1 MKTYNLL
8 ENDKFAEIINKQSR
22 LIGIDH
28 GKKNIGISIC
38 DENHNIA
45 TPLTTIEFTQ
55 LKFFIIELR
64 NIIKENNVE
73 GIVVGNPI
81 NMDGSLGPRAQSAR
95 DFSKSLTEQL
105 SIPVTLWDERLSSEG
120 AYKGMSKL
128 SINVT
133 KKQKKL
139 DENSAYGQGL
149 KTTFPK
155 KSGGTLESEI
165 SRASSWFTFY
175 QNRPSIRG
183 ATVFLRYFRP
193 YLWLP
198 STLTRPQTQV
208 FNHAQCHSRGCSN

>member
-8 ENDKFAEIINKQSR
+8 ENEKFAEIINKQSR

-45 TPLTTIEFTQ
+45 TPLTTIEFIQ

-73 GIVVGNPI
+73 GIVVGNPVKM
-81 NMDGSLGPRAQSAR
+81 NGSLGPRAQSAK

-105 SIPVTLWDERLSSEG
+105 SIPVTLWDERLSSKG
-120 AYKGMSKL
+120 AYKSMSKL

-139 DENSAYGQGL
+139 DENSATFILQGFIDYY
-149 KTTFPK
+149 KNQIK
-155 KSGGTLESEI
+155 
-165 SRASSWFTFY
+165 
-175 QNRPSIRG
+175 
-183 ATVFLRYFRP
+183 
-193 YLWLP
+193 
-198 STLTRPQTQV
+198 
-208 FNHAQCHSRGCSN
+208 

>member
-8 ENDKFAEIINKQSR
+8 ENDKFAKTINKKSR

-28 GKKNIGISIC
+28 GKKNIGVSIC

-55 LKFFIIELR
+55 LKFFIIQIK
-64 NIIKENNVE
+64 NIIKENNVQ

-81 NMDGSLGPRAQSAR
+81 NMDGSLGPRAQSAK

-120 AYKGMSKL
+120 AYKGMAEL

-139 DENSAYGQGL
+139 DENSAAFILQG
-149 KTTFPK
+149 F
-155 KSGGTLESEI
+155 I
-165 SRASSWFTFY
+165 DYYRY
-175 QNRPSIRG
+175 Q
-183 ATVFLRYFRP
+183 TK
-193 YLWLP
+193 
-198 STLTRPQTQV
+198 
-208 FNHAQCHSRGCSN
+208 

>member
-28 GKKNIGISIC
+28 GKKNIGIAIS

-55 LKFFIIELR
+55 LKHFLIDIK
-64 NIIKENNVE
+64 NIINENNVE
-73 GIVVGNPI
+73 AIVVGNPI
-81 NMDGSLGPRAQSAR
+81 NMDGSIGPRAQSAK

-120 AYKGMSKL
+120 AYKGMSEL

-139 DENSAYGQGL
+139 DENSAAFILQG
-149 KTTFPK
+149 
-155 KSGGTLESEI
+155 
-165 SRASSWFTFY
+165 
-175 QNRPSIRG
+175 
-183 ATVFLRYFRP
+183 FLDY
-193 YLWLP
+193 YKN
-198 STLTRPQTQV
+198 QTK
-208 FNHAQCHSRGCSN
+208 

>member
-8 ENDKFAEIINKQSR
+8 ENDKFAETINKQSR

-28 GKKNIGISIC
+28 GKKNIGIAIS

-55 LKFFIIELR
+55 LKHFLIEIK

-73 GIVVGNPI
+73 AIVVGNPI
-81 NMDGSLGPRAQSAR
+81 NMDGSLGPRAQSAK

-105 SIPVTLWDERLSSEG
+105 SVPVTLWDERLSSEG
-120 AYKGMSKL
+120 AYKGMSEL

-139 DENSAYGQGL
+139 DENSAAFILQG
-149 KTTFPK
+149 
-155 KSGGTLESEI
+155 
-165 SRASSWFTFY
+165 
-175 QNRPSIRG
+175 
-183 ATVFLRYFRP
+183 FLDYYRNQRK
-193 YLWLP
+193 
-198 STLTRPQTQV
+198 
-208 FNHAQCHSRGCSN
+208 

>member
-28 GKKNIGISIC
+28 GKKNIGIAIS

-55 LKFFIIELR
+55 LKHFLIEIK

-73 GIVVGNPI
+73 AIVIGNPI
-81 NMDGSLGPRAQSAR
+81 NMDGSLGPRAQSAK

-105 SIPVTLWDERLSSEG
+105 CIPVTLWDERLSSEG
-120 AYKGMSKL
+120 AYKGMSEL

-133 KKQKKL
+133 KKKKKL
-139 DENSAYGQGL
+139 DENSAAFILQGFL
-149 KTTFPK
+149 DYYKIK
-155 KSGGTLESEI
+155 
-165 SRASSWFTFY
+165 
-175 QNRPSIRG
+175 QNK
-183 ATVFLRYFRP
+183 
-193 YLWLP
+193 
-198 STLTRPQTQV
+198 
-208 FNHAQCHSRGCSN
+208 

>member
-38 DENHNIA
+38 DENHSIA

-55 LKFFIIELR
+55 LKYFITEIR
-64 NIIKENNVE
+64 NIIQENNIE

-120 AYKGMSKL
+120 AYKGMSEL

-139 DENSAYGQGL
+139 DENSAAFILQGFIDYY
-149 KTTFPK
+149 K
-155 KSGGTLESEI
+155 
-165 SRASSWFTFY
+165 
-175 QNRPSIRG
+175 N
-183 ATVFLRYFRP
+183 
-193 YLWLP
+193 
-198 STLTRPQTQV
+198 QTK
-208 FNHAQCHSRGCSN
+208 

>member
-8 ENDKFAEIINKQSR
+8 ENEKFAKIINKQSR

-45 TPLTTIEFTQ
+45 SPLTTIEFIQ
-55 LKFFIIELR
+55 LKFFIIQLR

-81 NMDGSLGPRAQSAR
+81 NMNGSLGPRAQSAK

-120 AYKGMSKL
+120 AHKGMSKL

-133 KKQKKL
+133 KKQKKI
-139 DENSAYGQGL
+139 DENSAAFILQGFIDYY
-149 KTTFPK
+149 KNQIK
-155 KSGGTLESEI
+155 
-165 SRASSWFTFY
+165 
-175 QNRPSIRG
+175 
-183 ATVFLRYFRP
+183 
-193 YLWLP
+193 
-198 STLTRPQTQV
+198 
-208 FNHAQCHSRGCSN
+208 

>member
-28 GKKNIGISIC
+28 GKKNIGIAIS

-55 LKFFIIELR
+55 LKHFLIEIK

-73 GIVVGNPI
+73 AIVIGNPI
-81 NMDGSLGPRAQSAR
+81 NMDGSLGPRAQSAK

-120 AYKGMSKL
+120 AYKGMSEL

-133 KKQKKL
+133 KKKKKL
-139 DENSAYGQGL
+139 DENSAAFILQGFL
-149 KTTFPK
+149 DYYKIK
-155 KSGGTLESEI
+155 
-165 SRASSWFTFY
+165 
-175 QNRPSIRG
+175 QNK
-183 ATVFLRYFRP
+183 
-193 YLWLP
+193 
-198 STLTRPQTQV
+198 
-208 FNHAQCHSRGCSN
+208 

>member
-28 GKKNIGISIC
+28 GKKNI
-38 DENHNIA
+38 
-45 TPLTTIEFTQ
+45 
-55 LKFFIIELR
+55 
-64 NIIKENNVE
+64 
-73 GIVVGNPI
+73 
-81 NMDGSLGPRAQSAR
+81 AR

-139 DENSAYGQGL
+139 DENSAAFILQGFIDYY
-149 KTTFPK
+149 KNQIK
-155 KSGGTLESEI
+155 
-165 SRASSWFTFY
+165 
-175 QNRPSIRG
+175 
-183 ATVFLRYFRP
+183 
-193 YLWLP
+193 
-198 STLTRPQTQV
+198 
-208 FNHAQCHSRGCSN
+208 

>member
-45 TPLTTIEFTQ
+45 TPLTTI
-55 LKFFIIELR
+55 KFFISEIK
-64 NIIKENNVE
+64 NIIKENNIE
-73 GIVVGNPI
+73 GIVVGNPV

-120 AYKGMSKL
+120 AYKGMSEL

-139 DENSAYGQGL
+139 DENSAAFILQGFIDYY
-149 KTTFPK
+149 K
-155 KSGGTLESEI
+155 
-165 SRASSWFTFY
+165 
-175 QNRPSIRG
+175 N
-183 ATVFLRYFRP
+183 
-193 YLWLP
+193 
-198 STLTRPQTQV
+198 QTK
-208 FNHAQCHSRGCSN
+208 

>member
-28 GKKNIGISIC
+28 GKKNIGIAIS

-55 LKFFIIELR
+55 LKHFLIDIK

-73 GIVVGNPI
+73 AIVVGNPI
-81 NMDGSLGPRAQSAR
+81 NMDGSIGPRAQSAK

-120 AYKGMSKL
+120 AYKGMSEL

-139 DENSAYGQGL
+139 DENSAAFILQG
-149 KTTFPK
+149 
-155 KSGGTLESEI
+155 
-165 SRASSWFTFY
+165 
-175 QNRPSIRG
+175 
-183 ATVFLRYFRP
+183 FLDY
-193 YLWLP
+193 YKN
-198 STLTRPQTQV
+198 QTK
-208 FNHAQCHSRGCSN
+208 

>member
-28 GKKNIGISIC
+28 GKKNIGIAIS

-55 LKFFIIELR
+55 LKHFLVDIK

-73 GIVVGNPI
+73 AIVVGNPI
-81 NMDGSLGPRAQSAR
+81 NMDGSIGPRAQSAK

-120 AYKGMSKL
+120 AYKGMSEL

-139 DENSAYGQGL
+139 DENSAAFILQG
-149 KTTFPK
+149 
-155 KSGGTLESEI
+155 
-165 SRASSWFTFY
+165 
-175 QNRPSIRG
+175 
-183 ATVFLRYFRP
+183 FLDY
-193 YLWLP
+193 YKN
-198 STLTRPQTQV
+198 QTK
-208 FNHAQCHSRGCSN
+208 

>member
-8 ENDKFAEIINKQSR
+8 ENDKFVEIINKQSR

-55 LKFFIIELR
+55 LKFFIIEIR
-64 NIIKENNVE
+64 NIIKENNIE

-81 NMDGSLGPRAQSAR
+81 NMDGSLGPRAQSAK

-105 SIPVTLWDERLSSEG
+105 SIPERLSSEG
-120 AYKGMSKL
+120 AYKGMSEL

-139 DENSAYGQGL
+139 DENSAAFILQGFIDYY
-149 KTTFPK
+149 K
-155 KSGGTLESEI
+155 
-165 SRASSWFTFY
+165 
-175 QNRPSIRG
+175 N
-183 ATVFLRYFRP
+183 
-193 YLWLP
+193 
-198 STLTRPQTQV
+198 QTK
-208 FNHAQCHSRGCSN
+208 

>member
-1 MKTYNLL
+1 MITYNLL
-8 ENDKFAEIINKQSR
+8 ENDKFVEIMNNQSR

-45 TPLTTIEFTQ
+45 TPLTTIEFTR

-64 NIIKENNVE
+64 NIIKENNVK

-81 NMDGSLGPRAQSAR
+81 NMDGSLGPKAQSAK

-139 DENSAYGQGL
+139 DENSAAFILQGFIDYY
-149 KTTFPK
+149 KNQIK
-155 KSGGTLESEI
+155 
-165 SRASSWFTFY
+165 
-175 QNRPSIRG
+175 
-183 ATVFLRYFRP
+183 
-193 YLWLP
+193 
-198 STLTRPQTQV
+198 
-208 FNHAQCHSRGCSN
+208 

>member
-22 LIGIDH
+22 LIGIDP
-28 GKKNIGISIC
+28 GKKNIGIAIS

-55 LKFFIIELR
+55 LKHFLIDIK

-73 GIVVGNPI
+73 AIVVGNPI
-81 NMDGSLGPRAQSAR
+81 NMDGSIGPRAQSAK

-120 AYKGMSKL
+120 AYKGMSEL

-139 DENSAYGQGL
+139 DENSAAFILQG
-149 KTTFPK
+149 
-155 KSGGTLESEI
+155 
-165 SRASSWFTFY
+165 
-175 QNRPSIRG
+175 
-183 ATVFLRYFRP
+183 FLDY
-193 YLWLP
+193 YKN
-198 STLTRPQTQV
+198 QTK
-208 FNHAQCHSRGCSN
+208 

>member
-28 GKKNIGISIC
+28 GKKNIGIAIS

-55 LKFFIIELR
+55 LKHFLIEIK

-73 GIVVGNPI
+73 AIVVGNPI
-81 NMDGSLGPRAQSAR
+81 NMDGSIGPRAQSAK

-120 AYKGMSKL
+120 AYKGMSEL

-133 KKQKKL
+133 R
-139 DENSAYGQGL
+139 S
-149 KTTFPK
+149 K
-155 KSGGTLESEI
+155 KS
-165 SRASSWFTFY
+165 
-175 QNRPSIRG
+175 
-183 ATVFLRYFRP
+183 
-193 YLWLP
+193 
-198 STLTRPQTQV
+198 
-208 FNHAQCHSRGCSN
+208 

>member
-38 DENHNIA
+38 DENHTIA
-45 TPLTTIEFTQ
+45 THLTTIEFIQ
-55 LKFFIIELR
+55 LKFFIIKLK
-64 NIIKENNVE
+64 NIIKENNIE

-81 NMDGSLGPRAQSAR
+81 NMDGSFGPRAQSAK
-95 DFSKSLTEQL
+95 DFSNSLTKQL

-128 SINVT
+128 SINVS

-139 DENSAYGQGL
+139 DENSAAFILQGFIDYY
-149 KTTFPK
+149 KYRTK
-155 KSGGTLESEI
+155 
-165 SRASSWFTFY
+165 
-175 QNRPSIRG
+175 
-183 ATVFLRYFRP
+183 
-193 YLWLP
+193 
-198 STLTRPQTQV
+198 
-208 FNHAQCHSRGCSN
+208 

>member
-8 ENDKFAEIINKQSR
+8 ENDKFVEIINKQSR

-28 GKKNIGISIC
+28 GKKNIGIAIS

-55 LKFFIIELR
+55 LKHFLIEIK

-73 GIVVGNPI
+73 AIVVGNPI
-81 NMDGSLGPRAQSAR
+81 NMDGSLGPRAQSAK

-105 SIPVTLWDERLSSEG
+105 SVPVTLWDERLSSEG
-120 AYKGMSKL
+120 AYKGMSEL

-139 DENSAYGQGL
+139 DENSAAFILQG
-149 KTTFPK
+149 
-155 KSGGTLESEI
+155 
-165 SRASSWFTFY
+165 
-175 QNRPSIRG
+175 
-183 ATVFLRYFRP
+183 FLDYYRNQRK
-193 YLWLP
+193 
-198 STLTRPQTQV
+198 
-208 FNHAQCHSRGCSN
+208 